1 MPSLIN
7 ELMLKE
13 FCSFTKGVETLI
25 LVDASK
31 LKSGESIK
39 LRDNLRKVG
48 AKFKISK
55 ASLVQRSLPEGAS
68 KTISF
73 AGPMG
78 VIAPGSDVAAA
89 AKLLTDLIKEEK
101 LALKGG
107 LLEGRALDA
116 KQAKLLAE
124 LPTRE
129 QANVLLIRT
138 LQATMVQVV
147 RILKVASEPEGS
159 DAAPAAETPA

>member
-13 FCSFTKGVETLI
+13 FRSFAKGVETLI

-39 LRDNLRKVG
+39 LRADLRKIG
-48 AKFKISK
+48 AKLKISK
-55 ASLVQRSLPEGAS
+55 GSLVQRSLPEGAS
-68 KTISF
+68 KSISF
-73 AGPMG
+73 KGPMG
-78 VIAPGSDVAAA
+78 VISPGSDVAAA
-89 AKLLTDLIKEEK
+89 AKLLGDLIKEEK

-116 KQAKLLAE
+116 KQAATLAS

-129 QANVLLIRT
+129 QANVMLIRT
-138 LQATMVQVV
+138 LQATLVQVV
-147 RILKVASEPEGS
+147 RVLKVASEPEGEPKS
-159 DAAPAAETPA
+159 EASA

>member
-13 FCSFTKGVETLI
+13 FRSFTSGVETLI

-39 LRDNLRKVG
+39 LRTDLRKIG
-48 AKFKISK
+48 AKLKISK
-55 ASLVQRSLPEGAS
+55 GSLVQRALPEGAS
-68 KTISF
+68 KSISF

-78 VIAPGSDVAAA
+78 VIAPGADVAAA
-89 AKLLTDLIKEEK
+89 AKMLADLIKEDK

-107 LLEGRALDA
+107 LLEGRALNA
-116 KQAKLLAE
+116 KQASILAE

-129 QANVLLIRT
+129 QASVMLVRT
-138 LQATMVQVV
+138 LQATLVQVV
-147 RILKVASEPEGS
+147 RVLKVASEPEGDS
-159 DAAPAAETPA
+159 TPEVSA